1 MSEKRDWDHHR
12 SDEIR
17 DDICENEGE
26 TIRDPDRRGADNGK
40 MDEDGAERV
49 EVRDTTRRDN
59 GESGEGRVKIDVDD
73 AERNEIR
80 DTVKEDGGKGGEP
93 GDEMACADMKAFIER
108 DLLPGLELASVHPT
122 EPIVVRKQPPQWIR
136 LGAGNYAGVF
146 THPRLEDWVVKVYAP
161 GREGFEAETEVYRRL
176 GEHPAFA
183 SCKLSAEAG
192 GHRYLV
198 LKRLRGKTLYQCMLD
213 CTRIAPRVIADI
225 DEALAYARSK
235 GLYPHDVHGKNV
247 MQHEGRGIVVDVSDF
262 LKTEPCRMW
271 DDLKNAYH
279 RVYVPYLSKV
289 PFPIPE
295 WMMDGVRKGYRL
307 FRGKRTK

>member
-1 MSEKRDWDHHR
+1 MTARNDGLKGATGDVTD
-12 SDEIR
+12 
-17 DDICENEGE
+17 GE
-26 TIRDPDRRGADNGK
+26 ELR
-40 MDEDGAERV
+40 
-49 EVRDTTRRDN
+49 
-59 GESGEGRVKIDVDD
+59 
-73 AERNEIR
+73 
-80 DTVKEDGGKGGEP
+80 
-93 GDEMACADMKAFIER
+93 AFIER
-108 DLLPGLELASVHPT
+108 DLLPGLELASVDPT
-122 EPIVVRKQPPQWIR
+122 EPIVVRRQPPEWIR

-146 THPRLEDWVVKVYAP
+146 THPKLADWVVKVYAP

-183 SCKLSAEAG
+183 SCKLSAEAS

-213 CTRIAPRVIADI
+213 RTRIAPRVIADI
-225 DEALAYARSK
+225 DEALDYAKSK

-271 DDLKNAYH
+271 DDLKGAYH
-279 RVYVPYLSKV
+279 RFYVPYLSKL

-307 FRGKRTK
+307 IRGNRK

>member
-1 MSEKRDWDHHR
+1 MSEKRDWDHR
-12 SDEIR
+12 KNREEQGDMEGDAGKTSGRPDASASDAGKMSGDRGMSDR
-17 DDICENEGE
+17 DDGQQ
-26 TIRDPDRRGADNGK
+26 GA
-40 MDEDGAERV
+40 
-49 EVRDTTRRDN
+49 
-59 GESGEGRVKIDVDD
+59 
-73 AERNEIR
+73 
-80 DTVKEDGGKGGEP
+80 GGSATDWE
-93 GDEMACADMKAFIER
+93 ELRAFIER
-108 DLLPGLELASVHPT
+108 DLLPELELASVDPT
-122 EPIVVRKQPPQWIR
+122 EPIVVRKQPRQWVR

-146 THPRLEDWVVKVYAP
+146 THPKLADWVVKVYAP

-213 CTRIAPRVIADI
+213 CTRIAPSVIADI
-225 DEALAYARSK
+225 DEALDYARSK

-271 DDLKNAYH
+271 DDLKGAYH
-279 RVYVPYLSKV
+279 RFYVPYLSKL

-307 FRGKRTK
+307 IRGNRK

>member
-1 MSEKRDWDHHR
+1 MSEKRDW
-12 SDEIR
+12 
-17 DDICENEGE
+17 
-26 TIRDPDRRGADNGK
+26 
-40 MDEDGAERV
+40 ER
-49 EVRDTTRRDN
+49 EKN
-59 GESGEGRVKIDVDD
+59 GEDQGRSGVSPNKPEWDRGDRFEAHDKTDRDRDMMKGHDD
-73 AERNEIR
+73 AA
-80 DTVKEDGGKGGEP
+80 DGEELKR
-93 GDEMACADMKAFIER
+93 FIER
-108 DLLPGLELASVHPT
+108 DLLPELELASVNPT
-122 EPIVVRKQPPQWIR
+122 EPIVVRKQPSSWIR

-146 THPRLEDWVVKVYAP
+146 THPKLADWVVKVYAP

-225 DEALAYARSK
+225 DEALDYARSK

-279 RVYVPYLSKV
+279 RVYVPYLSKL

-307 FRGKRTK
+307 FRGNRKQR